1 MRMAAST
8 ADPPTIP
15 GEASRPGPLLAAA
28 RRRAGLTQAELA
40 QRLGVTQ
47 AAVAQLER
55 PGSNPRIA
63 TLERAL
69 RATGTDLMVAARPRR
84 SSVDES
90 LIRQQLALTPSERVA
105 GLELMY
111 AQARELARAG
121 MASRGEL
128 A

>member
-1 MRMAAST
+1 MATSVST
-8 ADPPTIP
+8 PPSAID
-15 GEASRPGPLLAAA
+15 GEASRPGRLLADV
-28 RRRAGLTQAELA
+28 RRRAGLTQADLA
-40 QRLGVTQ
+40 RRLAVSQ

-69 RATGTDLMVAARPRR
+69 RAAGAELVVAARSREP
-84 SSVDES
+84 SIDES
-90 LIRQQLALTPSERVA
+90 LVRQQLALTPAQRLR

-111 AQARELARAG
+111 EQARELTQAG
-121 MASRGEL
+121 ERSRGEL